1 MTDSSSLQRT
11 YRYLR
16 MSIAGAVVVI
26 FTGVAIAASQIGWLP
41 SISAYYYTPA
51 RNVLVGALVA
61 ASLALLALSG
71 RGIPRGLL
79 DAAALL
85 APLVAFVPTPLLPG
99 DVPGVPGCP
108 APGCVPEQF
117 QPDIDAAV
125 LTYLVVVAGVLL
137 VGVILAVARQV
148 DRAAVAASV
157 AIGVVV
163 AVTVLGTWLFARD
176 AFLTTAHFAA
186 ASLFFLLIGSVA
198 VVNAFPGRAGLRPSP
213 MFRRL
218 YVFVAVGMVVDVV
231 AAVVVLVARPPGAP
245 IPWILILEA
254 LALGLFLLFWVL
266 QTVEKWTDPDPALAI
281 G

>member
-1 MTDSSSLQRT
+1 MADTSSLQRT

-26 FTGVAIAASQIGWLP
+26 FTGVVIAAFRIGWLP

-71 RGIPRGLL
+71 RGVPRALL

-99 DVPGVPGCP
+99 DVPGLPGCP
-108 APGCVPEQF
+108 APGCVPAQV
-117 QPDIDAAV
+117 QPDIEAAV
-125 LTYLVVVAGVLL
+125 LTYLVVVLGVLA
-137 VGVILAVARQV
+137 VGVVLAIRRQV
-148 DRAAVAASV
+148 DPRAVAVSV

-163 AVTVLGTWLFARD
+163 AVTVLCGWLFARD

-198 VVNAFPGRAGLRPSP
+198 VANAFPGRAGLRPSP

-218 YVFVAVGMVVDVV
+218 YLLVAVGMVVDV
-231 AAVVVLVARPPGAP
+231 AAAILVLVVNPPAAP
-245 IPWILILEA
+245 IPWVLVLEA
-254 LALGLFLLFWVL
+254 LALALFLLFWVL
-266 QTVEKWTDPDPALAI
+266 QTVEKWNDPDPALAI